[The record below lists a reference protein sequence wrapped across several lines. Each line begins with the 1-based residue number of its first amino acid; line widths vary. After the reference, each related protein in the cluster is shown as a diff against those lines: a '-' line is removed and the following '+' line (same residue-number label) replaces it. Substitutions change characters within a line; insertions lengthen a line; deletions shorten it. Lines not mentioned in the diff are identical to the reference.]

1 MNGLY
6 RVGGKMRRAMGFALM
21 VAFLSLGVISG
32 CGSSNDDNDLFGSLG
47 SGGSDGSD
55 GSDGG
60 LGAVDRWLWWGE
72 DRGLIAA
79 KASIRLC
86 SMCS

>member
-47 SGGSDGSD
+47 SGGSER
-55 GSDGG
+55 
-60 LGAVDRWLWWGE
+60 V
-72 DRGLIAA
+72 
-79 KASIRLC
+79 
-86 SMCS
+86 